1 MNKSDLITQVAESTE
16 LSKKDATKAVDAVF
30 DAISKRCKVEIKYSW
45 SALATS
51 RFASV
56 PHGKAATRKQVKKS
70 KSLRAKFLH
79 LNLVKRS
86 KTESNKDFYILPKSR
101 GREFVHGLF
110 FSLR

>member
-30 DAISKRCKVEIKYSW
+30 DAISEALQSGDKVQLVG
-45 SALATS
+45 LATS

-79 LNLVKRS
+79 L
-86 KTESNKDFYILPKSR
+86 TW
-101 GREFVHGLF
+101 
-110 FSLR
+110 